1 MNVRILPAGPEA
13 RGGTAPEPA
22 FEPGAAHASPG
33 MAMERRTKD
42 AWPRTPPLWWAPAE
56 LEVEYERLLVEGEDD
71 RADDLH
77 ELIASGY
84 EAPDTG
90 G

>member
-1 MNVRILPAGPEA
+1 MPRP
-13 RGGTAPEPA
+13 
-22 FEPGAAHASPG
+22 
-33 MAMERRTKD
+33 ERRTKD
-42 AWPRTPPLWWAPAE
+42 ARPRTSPLRWTPAE
-56 LEVEYERLLVEGEDD
+56 VEVEYERLLVEGEDD
-71 RADDLH
+71 RADDLR

>member
-1 MNVRILPAGPEA
+1 M
-13 RGGTAPEPA
+13 T
-22 FEPGAAHASPG
+22 
-33 MAMERRTKD
+33 MERRTKD
-42 AWPRTPPLWWAPAE
+42 ARPWTPPLWWAPAG
-56 LEVEYERLLVEGEDD
+56 LEIEYERLLVEGEDA